1 MALIGKLLKKGI
13 SLRESLEQDYSSPI
27 DLQKTELRK
36 LLISARNTAFGQHHY
51 FKTILNGFK
60 VMDNKTFYNFFKSNV
75 PISNYEEIRQKWWK
89 RTLDGEKN
97 VCWPGK
103 VKFFALSSGTSG
115 SSSKYIPVTTEMHKS
130 IQRTSVRQILT
141 LSKYDLPEEFFGKG
155 ILTIGGSTE
164 LKYNGIYY
172 EGDLSGITTG
182 NLPFWFQR
190 FSKPGKDI
198 LKKSEWN
205 EKLNEMVLNAKDWDI
220 GIVAGVPAWV
230 QILIERIM
238 AHYELSNIH
247 ELWPNFKVYVHGGV
261 AFEPYKQ
268 GFEKLLGKELIY
280 METYLASEGFLA
292 YKATP
297 NSESMR
303 LVLNNG
309 MFYEFIPHNDQNFD
323 QDGELKANPE
333 TFKIDEI
340 EEGQEYAI
348 LLSTNAGAWRYLI
361 GDVIKFISRQDV
373 EIIIVGRTK
382 HFLSL
387 CGEHLSNDNMNKA
400 IQLTAEKLGI
410 DIKEFTVIGE
420 EYDNLFAHR
429 WYIGSNDLVDANEV
443 KELVDSFLCEL
454 NDDYKV
460 ERQAAIKEVIVEM
473 LPVDRFYD
481 WLKINGKEGGQHKF
495 PRVLKGDKMHSWKQF
510 LMNKSEDQN

>member
-1 MALIGKLLKKGI
+1 
-13 SLRESLEQDYSSPI
+13 
-27 DLQKTELRK
+27 
-36 LLISARNTAFGQHHY
+36 
-51 FKTILNGFK
+51 
-60 VMDNKTFYNFFKSNV
+60 MDNDTFYNFFKSNV
-75 PISNYEEIRQKWWK
+75 PITNYEEIHHKWWK
-89 RTLDGEKN
+89 RTLDGEKDI
-97 VCWPGK
+97 CWPGN

-115 SSSKYIPVTTEMHKS
+115 ASSKYIPVTTEMHKS

-182 NLPFWFQR
+182 KLPLWFQR

-198 LKKSEWN
+198 LKKSDWN
-205 EKLNEMVLNAKDWDI
+205 EKLSEMVLNAKDWDI

-230 QILIERIM
+230 QILIEKILS
-238 AHYELSNIH
+238 HYKLSNIH

-261 AFEPYKQ
+261 AFESYKK
-268 GFEKLLGKELIY
+268 GFEKLLGKELIF

-292 YKATP
+292 YQASP
-297 NSESMR
+297 HSESMR

-309 MFYEFIPHNDQNFD
+309 MFYEFIPHNDKNFD
-323 QDGELKANPE
+323 SEGELSVNPE
-333 TFKIDEI
+333 TLKIDEI
-340 EEGQEYAI
+340 EEGQDYAI

-361 GDVIKFISRQDV
+361 GDVIKFVSKQKV
-373 EIIIVGRTK
+373 EIVIVGRTK
-382 HFLSL
+382 HFLSI

-410 DIKEFTVIGE
+410 DINEFTVIGE

-429 WYIGSNDLVDANEV
+429 WYIGSNDLVDPNEV
-443 KELVDSFLCEL
+443 KGLIDSFLCEL
-454 NDDYKV
+454 NDDYRV
-460 ERQAAIKEVIVEM
+460 ERQAAIKEVIVEI
-473 LPVDRFYD
+473 LPVNRFYD
-481 WLKINGKEGGQHKF
+481 WLKLNGKEGGQHKF
-495 PRVLKGDKMHSWKQF
+495 PRVLKGDKMNSWNQF
-510 LMNKSEDQN
+510 LKNNPVNKN